1 MINTQT
7 QDLILKIVQIVSLLT
22 GVALTA
28 YNFFSFKVVKSG
40 YYFQD
45 DNQIWLAAGV
55 TLITV
60 SYIIRNWKNM

>member
-1 MINTQT
+1 MINTQI
-7 QDLILKIVQIVSLLT
+7 QNLVLKIFQIISLLA

-28 YNFFSFKVVKSG
+28 YNFFSFKVVKNG

-45 DNQIWLAAGV
+45 DNQLWLAIGV

-60 SYIIRNWKNM
+60 SYIIKNWKSM